1 MVVDLSRALAVT
13 RGTRLGEG
21 IAVIDVGSN
30 SVRLVIYERAS
41 RAPTVLFNEKVLA
54 ALGEGLVDNGRLTEE
69 SMGRALIAVR
79 RFIAVTKAAD
89 VSDVTIL
96 ATAAAR
102 VASNGAA
109 FIRDIEAISGIKVRV
124 LEGAEEAQMA
134 ASGVLCGFW
143 RPDGVVGDLGGGS
156 LELIDVTAEGVGDGD
171 SYPLGTL
178 RLRGD
183 AKGQLATGA
192 SISRDILSRS
202 EPLLACQGRNFYAVG
217 GTWRSLVKLHMAMT
231 GYPISIM
238 HQYAVDANEM
248 ADFCDEVLKN
258 GLDAM
263 DKGNVVSKG
272 RRALVPWGAVVMRAL
287 IALGQP
293 KTIVA
298 SSLGVR
304 EGMIYEAL
312 PEAERNRDPLVL
324 AAEELAILRNRSPR
338 HSAELVDFSKA
349 CLDAMGFEESDTD
362 ERLRIG
368 ACLLS
373 DISWRSHPDYRA
385 DQALAVIS
393 NVALYGVDHPGRGF
407 LAQVLND
414 RYGGPENPGASPD
427 ATTLCSGRLL
437 ERAKVIA
444 AILRVAYVLAPGI
457 ADVLPKTTI
466 VQEEGNLVLRL
477 PAEMAVFD
485 GERPLRRMRQL
496 GKLAGLEGR
505 IHAG

>member
-1 MVVDLSRALAVT
+1 MPDVT
-13 RGTRLGEG
+13 RAREVPQGKRLGEG

-54 ALGEGLVDNGRLTEE
+54 ALGEGLVDNGRLTDEA
-69 SMGRALIAVR
+69 MGRALMAIR
-79 RFIAVTKAAD
+79 RFTALVKAAN
-89 VSDVTIL
+89 VPHVTIV

-109 FIRDIEAISGIKVRV
+109 FIRDIEQISGVSVRV
-124 LEGAEEAQMA
+124 LEGAEEAEMA
-134 ASGVLCGFW
+134 AAGVLCGFW

-156 LELIDVTAEGVGDGD
+156 LELIDVSRNGVGEGD

-183 AKGQLATGA
+183 AKGDLAEAGRIT
-192 SISRDILSRS
+192 REILARS
-202 EPLLACQGRNFYAVG
+202 EPLLACKGRNFYAVG
-217 GTWRSLVKLHMAMT
+217 GTWRSLVKLHMEVT

-238 HQYAVDANEM
+238 HQYTVPADEM
-248 ADFCDEVLKN
+248 SDFCDEVLRN
-258 GLDAM
+258 GLDTM
-263 DKGNVVSKG
+263 DRKGVISKG
-272 RRALVPWGAVVMRAL
+272 RRGLVPWGAVVMRSL
-287 IALGQP
+287 ITLGQP
-293 KTIVA
+293 MTIVA

-304 EGMIYEAL
+304 EGMIYDAL
-312 PEAERNRDPLVL
+312 SPEERERDPLVL
-324 AAEELAILRNRSPR
+324 AAEELAILRNRSPQ
-338 HSAELVDFSKA
+338 HSAELVDFSKL
-349 CLDAMGFEESDTD
+349 CLDAMGLD
-362 ERLRIG
+362 ETEADARLRIA

-407 LAQVLND
+407 LAQVLTD
-414 RYGGPENPGASPD
+414 RYGGTENPRAGSGAE
-427 ATTLCSGRLL
+427 ALCSGKMR

-444 AILRVAYVLAPGI
+444 AIFRVAYVLAPGI
-457 ADVLPKTTI
+457 PGVLPQMA
-466 VQEEGNLVLRL
+466 VQQDGDNLVLKM

-496 GKLAGLEGR
+496 AKLAGLEGQ
-505 IHAG
+505 IATG

>member
-1 MVVDLSRALAVT
+1 ML
-13 RGTRLGEG
+13 
-21 IAVIDVGSN
+21 
-30 SVRLVIYERAS
+30 
-41 RAPTVLFNEKVLA
+41 
-54 ALGEGLVDNGRLTEE
+54 
-69 SMGRALIAVR
+69 
-79 RFIAVTKAAD
+79 
-89 VSDVTIL
+89 
-96 ATAAAR
+96 
-102 VASNGAA
+102 
-109 FIRDIEAISGIKVRV
+109 
-124 LEGAEEAQMA
+124 
-134 ASGVLCGFW
+134 
-143 RPDGVVGDLGGGS
+143 RPYGCRQS
-156 LELIDVTAEGVGDGD
+156 
-171 SYPLGTL
+171 
-178 RLRGD
+178 
-183 AKGQLATGA
+183 
-192 SISRDILSRS
+192 
-202 EPLLACQGRNFYAVG
+202 
-217 GTWRSLVKLHMAMT
+217 W
-231 GYPISIM
+231 
-238 HQYAVDANEM
+238 
-248 ADFCDEVLKN
+248 
-258 GLDAM
+258 
-263 DKGNVVSKG
+263 
-272 RRALVPWGAVVMRAL
+272 
-287 IALGQP
+287 
-293 KTIVA
+293 
-298 SSLGVR
+298 
-304 EGMIYEAL
+304 
-312 PEAERNRDPLVL
+312 
-324 AAEELAILRNRSPR
+324 AILRNRSPR